1 MNSDYHHQTG
11 LTDEPSRQQVWEM
24 FDRIAPRYDLLNRLL
39 SFRRDVAWRKRMG
52 KQIQSGSSLRLLD
65 LATGTADQ
73 IISLM
78 KTNANITS
86 AVGVDMSEGMLGVGR
101 EKISRLTWD
110 DRVMLRRGDAMHI
123 PESDQAFHVAT
134 MSFGIRNV
142 INVTEALRE
151 VRRVLKPGGRALILE
166 FSTPSNPL
174 FRPVY
179 FFYLRHILPVL
190 GGLLSGDRSAYRY
203 LNRTIETFPSGKDF
217 CAFMETAG
225 FENVKAIP
233 LTLGIA
239 SIYQGDRPTA
249 S

>member
-1 MNSDYHHQTG
+1 MNSDYNHQTG

-39 SFRRDVAWRKRMG
+39 SFRRDVAWRKRMS
-52 KQIQSGSSLRLLD
+52 KQIPTGKSLRLLD

-78 KTNANITS
+78 QSNTEITS
-86 AVGVDMSEGMLGVGR
+86 AVGVDMSEGMLSFGG
-101 EKISRLTWD
+101 EKISRLKWD
-110 DRVMLRRGDAMHI
+110 DRVILRRGDAMRV
-123 PESDQAFHVAT
+123 PESDQAFDVAT

-174 FRPVY
+174 FRPLY
-179 FFYLRHILPVL
+179 LLYLRHILPVL
-190 GGLLSGDRSAYRY
+190 GGLLSGDRTAYRY
-203 LNRTIETFPSGKDF
+203 LNRTIESFPSGKDF
-217 CAFMETAG
+217 CAIMQTAG

-239 SIYQGDRPTA
+239 SIYQGDRPVA
-249 S
+249 P